1 MSRQAIDGRGVHFAV
16 QTVTAD
22 PVQRLGVRIAAAT
35 LATVLA
41 TVAGPALAQPSPGAD
56 ASKMQGQVPADAANP
71 GPAAIASDS
80 DSAAEPI
87 PDPWSNANHAFF
99 RLTRSVDKAVIAPA
113 FRAYNRV
120 VPKPVRNGLD
130 NAIQNLDEPRT
141 AANDIL
147 QGRFKG
153 AGNATARF
161 AINSTFG
168 LAGLFDLAGKSGM
181 ERQES
186 DFGQTLGRYGVK
198 SGPYIFVP
206 FAGPSSLRDGVG
218 RLVDIFADPVGLIA
232 GGLGTTFGDVRAGV
246 AAVGER
252 SGVGD
257 QLQQVDQEF
266 TDPYATVRSV
276 YSQQRASQIGIA
288 QGRPQNDVGA
298 LPDFG
303 PPPPPTP
310 APDQAKPAPPSPQ

>member
-1 MSRQAIDGRGVHFAV
+1 VTTGCVQRVGQAIL
-16 QTVTAD
+16 VTA
-22 PVQRLGVRIAAAT
+22 LAA
-35 LATVLA
+35 VLA
-41 TVAGPALAQPSPGAD
+41 TASQPAIAQVTPGQDASKAEGRAPPDAAD
-56 ASKMQGQVPADAANP
+56 ASQPA
-71 GPAAIASDS
+71 PALNSDN
-80 DSAAEPI
+80 AAEPM
-87 PDPWSNANHAFF
+87 PDPWAGANHAFF
-99 RLTRSVDKAVIAPA
+99 RVTRSVDKAVIAPA

-168 LAGLFDLAGKSGM
+168 LAGLFDLAGKSGL

-218 RLVDIFADPVGLIA
+218 RLVDIFADPVGLIV

-257 QLQQVDQEF
+257 QLQEVDQEF
-266 TDPYATVRSV
+266 TDPYATVKSV
-276 YSQQRASQIGIA
+276 YSQQRASAIA
-288 QGRPQNDVGA
+288 IARGHSQTDVDQ

-303 PPPPPTP
+303 PTPQRP
-310 APDQAKPAPPSPQ
+310 APAQAQPAPPKPAGADPDSPSPGQ

>member
-1 MSRQAIDGRGVHFAV
+1 MGVV
-16 QTVTAD
+16 
-22 PVQRLGVRIAAAT
+22 AAT
-35 LATVLA
+35 LTTVLA
-41 TVAGPALAQPSPGAD
+41 ATVQPAMAQTSPGSDMAKTQDQGLADTAKPNPPAL
-56 ASKMQGQVPADAANP
+56 
-71 GPAAIASDS
+71 ASDS
-80 DSAAEPI
+80 DNAAEPI
-87 PDPWSNANHAFF
+87 PDPWSGPNHAFF
-99 RLTRSVDKAVIAPA
+99 RVTRSVDKAVIAPA

-120 VPKPVRNGLD
+120 VPKPVRNGLS

-168 LAGLFDLAGKSGM
+168 LAGLFDLAAKSGM

-246 AAVGER
+246 AAVDER

-257 QLQQVDQEF
+257 QLQEVDREF

-276 YSQQRASQIGIA
+276 YSQQRANQVAIA
-288 QGRPQNDVGA
+288 RGHAQTDVDQ

-303 PPPPPTP
+303 PTPPTP
-310 APDQAKPAPPSPQ
+310 APDQAQPSPPKPVGADPDSPIPSQ